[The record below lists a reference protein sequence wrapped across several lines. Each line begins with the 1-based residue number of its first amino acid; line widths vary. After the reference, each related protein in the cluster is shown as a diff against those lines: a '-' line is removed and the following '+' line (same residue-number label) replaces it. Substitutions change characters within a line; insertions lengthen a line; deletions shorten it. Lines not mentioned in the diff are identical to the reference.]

1 MRLVLIAR
9 GVLMAAG
16 CLLCLGNFGLSS
28 RAFGQATAE
37 GFQTEE
43 GAVNDYEEA
52 GEDGSGQ
59 NAQGA
64 AQEAYMSPAMRQV
77 YQTDAYTSSKLR
89 AKLKLE
95 RMQIPG
101 YTFWGARIVGM
112 DRRSP
117 LRHTNL
123 QLGDVITRMDGVSI
137 ADGKYWTGQYW
148 WLPQTER
155 HYGRTQLRVV
165 RAGGQ
170 QAENVMVDL
179 GSSYFPSP
187 GPNSPIAP

>member
-1 MRLVLIAR
+1 M
-9 GVLMAAG
+9 
-16 CLLCLGNFGLSS
+16 LCLGGFDLSS
-28 RAFGQATAE
+28 RAFGQATVQ
-37 GFQTEE
+37 GLQTEE
-43 GAVNDYEEA
+43 AGVDDYEEV
-52 GEDGSGQ
+52 GQ
-59 NAQGA
+59 DDPDQGAQGMM
-64 AQEAYMSPAMRQV
+64 QGAYMSPAMRQV
-77 YQTDAYTSSKLR
+77 YLTDAYTSPKLR

-112 DRRSP
+112 DHRSP
-117 LRHTNL
+117 LRRTNL

-148 WLPQTER
+148 WLPQAER

-170 QAENVMVDL
+170 QAENVNVDL
-179 GSSYFPSP
+179 GSPYFPSF
-187 GPNSPIAP
+187 GPSVPLAP

>member
-1 MRLVLIAR
+1 MKLMLFTR
-9 GVLMAAG
+9 GTLLAAG
-16 CLLCLGNFGLSS
+16 CLLCLGNFGFSS
-28 RAFGQATAE
+28 RAFGQATAQ
-37 GFQTEE
+37 GLQTEE
-43 GAVNDYEEA
+43 NGVDDYEEA
-52 GEDGSGQ
+52 GQDDPNQ

-64 AQEAYMSPAMRQV
+64 AQGYYMSPAMRQV
-77 YQTDAYTSSKLR
+77 YQTDAYTSPKLR

-95 RMQIPG
+95 RMTIPG

-117 LRHTNL
+117 LHRTDL
-123 QLGDVITRMDGVSI
+123 QLGDVITRLDGVSI

-155 HYGRTQLRVV
+155 HYGPTQLRVV

-170 QAENVMVDL
+170 QAENVTVNL
-179 GSSYFPSP
+179 GSPYFPSP
-187 GPNSPIAP
+187 GPSAPIAP